1 MTIYQP
7 WSFWLA
13 WIMIIGGLVVVALTV
28 AWLERRERAEHDRWL
43 SQRQADMERRRRWFE
58 EMCDAD

>member
-13 WIMIIGGLVVVALTV
+13 WAVIIVGLVATV
-28 AWLERRERAEHDRWL
+28 AVVSWLERRERQDHDRWL
-43 SQRQADMERRRRWFE
+43 SQRQADMERRRRWLE

>member
-7 WSFWLA
+7 WSFWLTWA
-13 WIMIIGGLVVVALTV
+13 IIIVGLVVSLTV
-28 AWLERRERAEHDRWL
+28 LAIVERRERQDHDRWL